1 MAGEATVTVIGH
13 CGGDPELRFT
23 SSGTAVASFSLA
35 NTPRIKSANGEWGDG
50 ETLWLRVTAWNKQAE
65 AVAEEVRKGQK
76 LIVVG
81 RLQQKS
87 YKTKDGEDR
96 TSLELTA
103 DEVGVVPRWADG
115 AKPSQGETGR
125 RQQQKKG
132 GWDDDAPPF

>member
-1 MAGEATVTVIGH
+1 MAGEATVTVVGH
-13 CGGDPELRFT
+13 VGGDPELRFT

-35 NTPRIKSANGEWGDG
+35 NTPRTKGTNGEWGDG
-50 ETLWLRVTAWNKQAE
+50 ETMWLRVTAWNKQAE

-76 LIVVG
+76 VIVVG
-81 RLQQKS
+81 RLAQKS

-115 AKPSQGETGR
+115 AKSSHRETAP
-125 RQQQKKG
+125 KKRDAWG
-132 GWDDDAPPF
+132 SDDDAPPF